1 MDNLLPL
8 DWYFQSPIDYEY
20 KQYILLSY
28 LQKVDS
34 LFIQKILSPHLLHM
48 ENMVKDMVLFDEN
61 YNQTKNDIS
70 KNKYIYFDDN
80 SKLNGLNNDTI
91 YEIKEII
98 DFSIPQI
105 QTRVDLGMSILRKYI
120 QILY

>member
-1 MDNLLPL
+1 LDNLLPL